1 MPEQHLDRPNIRPV
15 LQEMGRETVAQ
26 YPERDLRSKAQLR
39 LVDAADSTLE
49 SAGCNTPLLFVKPEI
64 AATERPALE
73 IVVQGRRGLV
83 GVRES
88 SAVVVLASA
97 DSDGLRA
104 EIKVV
109 ESESV
114 GFTRA

>member
-1 MPEQHLDRPNIRPV
+1 MPEQYLDRANVRPV

-26 YPERDLRSKAQLR
+26 YSKRDLRPKAQLR
-39 LVDAADSTLE
+39 LVDTADSTLE
-49 SAGCNTPLLFVKPEI
+49 ATGRNTPLLFVEPEI
-64 AATERPALE
+64 AATGRPALE

-83 GVRES
+83 GERES

-97 DSDGLRA
+97 DGDGLGA

-114 GFTRA
+114 GFTCA